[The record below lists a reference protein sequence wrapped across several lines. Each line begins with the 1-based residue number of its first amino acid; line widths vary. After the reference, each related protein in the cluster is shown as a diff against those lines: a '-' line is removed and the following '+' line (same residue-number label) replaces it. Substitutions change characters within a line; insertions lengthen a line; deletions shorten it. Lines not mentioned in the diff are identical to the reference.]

1 MPMVVTFEKLDGTTL
16 SLGPFKALRFEGP
29 QLRAVDGPS
38 IAVHESH
45 HWQVRGEDYLRLD
58 CQGPLTITFLDE
70 AGEASRQF
78 GPYAHFS
85 SVDGI
90 AYRDHEV
97 FCHLDKATQLWHVG
111 AERRDWPVMVIA
123 D

>member
-1 MPMVVTFEKLDGTTL
+1 MAMVVTFEKLDGTTL
-16 SLGPFKALRFEGP
+16 SLGPFKALRFEGRE
-29 QLRAVDGPS
+29 LSAVDGPS

-45 HWQVRGEDYLRLD
+45 HWLVRGEDYLRLD
-58 CQGPLTITFLDE
+58 CEGPLTITFLDA
-70 AGEASRQF
+70 AGTASRQF

-90 AYRDHEV
+90 AYRDHQV
-97 FCHLDKATQLWHVG
+97 FCHLDEATNRWHLR
-111 AERRDWPVMVIA
+111 AEQRDWPVMLIA